1 MPHYLEEDPDLAWE
15 KPEWCK
21 NRKLRPTGKADVLKT
36 QGNLAK
42 PITALPHTGEKDL
55 SFQKPEWTANSKLST
70 TKQGEKLKTSG
81 NLARPIYGIKP
92 IES

>member
-1 MPHYLEEDPDLAWE
+1 MHDSLVQR
-15 KPEWCK
+15 CK